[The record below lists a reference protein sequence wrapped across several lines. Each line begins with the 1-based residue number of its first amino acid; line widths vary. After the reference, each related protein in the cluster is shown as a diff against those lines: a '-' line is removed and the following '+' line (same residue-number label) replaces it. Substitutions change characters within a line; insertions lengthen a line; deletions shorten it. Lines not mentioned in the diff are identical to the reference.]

1 MVGELK
7 SSKRLV
13 WLKWKN
19 QGRAGGGRTVGL
31 RGFQVMEP
39 CQPQRGAGLLL
50 QVRRQPQEVLSR
62 GAT

>member
-19 QGRAGGGRTVGL
+19 QGRAGGDRTVRL
-31 RGFQVMEP
+31 RGPKVMEP
-39 CQPQRGAGLLL
+39 CQPWRGVGLLL
-50 QVRRQPQEVLSR
+50 QVRWQPQEVLSR